1 MRQGWAAC
9 PQTHQT
15 KCMHPQRALTGAMAL
30 VVKEGG
36 GVKAASPSGEAVE
49 PRAGSAAPGRRPE
62 PSPAHVVPE
71 DHPPAWHSLKP
82 RAREPSWSP
91 EPPPSPVRGPHG
103 VLPPRLRASQETLE
117 TTKDW
122 PPPPPGVELD
132 QLEAPPPPRAFM
144 PGTWSPRPEHLP
156 LTAATAVSGSRGDPR
171 SPGALAAAAVAGGG
185 PVIYDDHH
193 LVRHA
198 ADCPAHRL
206 VTKQECDRSS
216 SRPASRP
223 SSRPAS
229 RQGSRTT
236 SRPAT
241 FFMFVASS
249 DSWRWMTFPLVQ
261 RVCRQSRERRGGC
274 PAKCHPMVGRDALG
288 WSLTLPKGKEGRTTY
303 VKVTALVP
311 PHGAATATLVWMSW
325 RATVAG
331 QRDGGGGAA
340 LPLLTSAAEV
350 W

>member
-1 MRQGWAAC
+1 MTFRLQNITTNAC
-9 PQTHQT
+9 WMMSVCP
-15 KCMHPQRALTGAMAL
+15 
-30 VVKEGG
+30 
-36 GVKAASPSGEAVE
+36 
-49 PRAGSAAPGRRPE
+49 SAAPSARSDRSDGAGGQGRRGSEGSESVGGSSRAESGVSSSRASSQASSRADSSASSRQSVIAQTMPHPSEPPVWLEATTRMWGHAPGPWPPQGRRPE

-236 SRPAT
+236 SRPASRS
-241 FFMFVASS
+241 ASRSGSRSASRSGHRSGYSSPGS
-249 DSWRWMTFPLVQ
+249 DLR
-261 RVCRQSRERRGGC
+261 
-274 PAKCHPMVGRDALG
+274 
-288 WSLTLPKGKEGRTTY
+288 
-303 VKVTALVP
+303 
-311 PHGAATATLVWMSW
+311 
-325 RATVAG
+325 
-331 QRDGGGGAA
+331 
-340 LPLLTSAAEV
+340 
-350 W
+350 